1 MNYNNYAP
9 IPPPQPDN
17 PTDIERQMLA
27 RYALLEIGRPE
38 DFEYI
43 RGLNSPPEDV
53 TSIVAPG
60 ALKGLRIGIIGAGL
74 AGLAAAFELRK
85 TGADI
90 TIYEADEKRIG
101 GRVYTYYFDQNKRL
115 YGELGAMRIPVTHET
130 VWHYINHFKLSTRP
144 FVQRNENAFIYLKDT
159 RVRNDA
165 EGINV
170 MKYIY
175 PKYCL
180 TEQERQTPWQQL
192 VYCGLESPM
201 LPASAEARSE
211 LIQTKPWYNDF
222 ILYWDWQS
230 NRKIMESMGLSQG
243 AIDLISS
250 LSPLAGQN
258 LYCSYIDIAQ
268 ANYQVSLSYLYEIP
282 GGTSVLPY
290 TFYNSLMNKN
300 PAEDYPGI
308 STECLG
314 TVQIKR
320 GSWVTGIYRE
330 KSQGGVV
337 LGYGSGNTPDTQYD
351 AFDYVVS
358 AIPFSTLRTID
369 INPLFSGIKM
379 QAIKEVNYIAAQKTL
394 MLCNRRFWEEGG
406 PEEQIVGGGSYTDL
420 PITSIWYP
428 SDHARHST
436 KNTRCL
442 RQGHPHDRLSIPPA
456 RQKTLSGEPGVLIA
470 SYNYSLDSTRLSGLP
485 PELRWQEIKEEVEAV
500 HGLPSGYLNDIAE
513 DFETMNW
520 NEHPWS
526 RGGLPFYTPE
536 QKRLFSYGMAVPEYD
551 NRVFMAGD
559 QISPVHRWMQGAL
572 HSGMMAANQL
582 AWESRKRDASTEV

>member
-1 MNYNNYAP
+1 MDFNGYVP

-17 PTDIERQMLA
+17 PTNMQRHMLA

-43 RGLNSPPEDV
+43 RGLTSPPEDI
-53 TSIVAPG
+53 TSILAPG
-60 ALKGLRIGIIGAGL
+60 ALKGVRVGIIGAGL
-74 AGLAAAFELRK
+74 AGLASAFELRK
-85 TGADI
+85 TGAEI
-90 TIYEADEKRIG
+90 TLFEADEKRIG
-101 GRVYTYYFDQNKRL
+101 GRVYTHYFDKDKKL

-130 VWHYINHFKLSTRP
+130 VWHYINRFKLSTRP

-165 EGINV
+165 EGRNV

-180 TEQERQTPWQQL
+180 TEWERQTPWQQL

-201 LPASAEARSE
+201 LPASAQERSE
-211 LIQTKPWYNDF
+211 LLQTKPWYNDF

-230 NRKIMESMGLSQG
+230 NRKIMESLGLSQG
-243 AIDLISS
+243 AISLISS

-258 LYCSYIDIAQ
+258 LYCSYVDIAQ

-282 GGTSVLPY
+282 GGTSILPY
-290 TFYNSLMNKN
+290 TFYRSLMNEN
-300 PAEDYPGI
+300 PAEDYPDI
-308 STECLG
+308 PASCLG

-320 GSWVTGIYRE
+320 GNWVTGIYKESSMDR
-330 KSQGGVV
+330 VV
-337 LGYGSGNTPDTQYD
+337 LAYGSSNSTQPQYE
-351 AFDYVVS
+351 AFDYVIS

-369 INPLFSGIKM
+369 INPLFSSIKM

-406 PEEQIVGGGSYTDL
+406 PEEQIIGGGSYTDL

-428 SDHARHST
+428 SDHARHSL

-442 RQGHPHDRLSIPPA
+442 RQGLPHDRLSIPPA
-456 RQKTLSGEPGVLIA
+456 RQKNLAEEPGVLIA

-500 HGLPSGYLNDIAE
+500 HGLPRGYLNDIAE
-513 DFETMNW
+513 EFKTMNW

-536 QKRLFSYGMAVPEYD
+536 QKRLFSYGMSLPEYD
-551 NRVFMAGD
+551 NKVFMAGD

-572 HSGMMAANQL
+572 QSGMVAANQL
-582 AWESRKRDASTEV
+582 AWESKKNR